1 MTTLSDKEKEAI
13 MADMK
18 SFDEPMPAVGIFWYD
33 PEEHDFF
40 GVYKK
45 ELTPKMVEEPAVYQL
60 PDLASSNLAK
70 AVLPC
75 SG

>member
-1 MTTLSDKEKEAI
+1 MTTLSQSEKEAI

-33 PEEHDFF
+33 TEEHDFF

-45 ELTPKMVEEPAVYQL
+45 EL
-60 PDLASSNLAK
+60 
-70 AVLPC
+70 
-75 SG
+75 